1 MSGKPIEVCLRYTVP
16 RSTRNDSSLRPEIV
30 AQAITSVFQATREPG
45 SIRLQIPECHPAP
58 CADAAFRSFAAAIA
72 LQLPGLPFYVL
83 GGGSEFSRELILAL
97 LPNLSVA
104 VDTVG
109 TVSVHFPA
117 LETQTILHDHF
128 TAMLT
133 HGISEDAAVAEMSL
147 LSKLIGM
154 DGNSWA

>member
-1 MSGKPIEVCLRYTVP
+1 M
-16 RSTRNDSSLRPEIV
+16 
-30 AQAITSVFQATREPG
+30 
-45 SIRLQIPECHPAP
+45 
-58 CADAAFRSFAAAIA
+58 
-72 LQLPGLPFYVL
+72 
-83 GGGSEFSRELILAL
+83 
-97 LPNLSVA
+97 A